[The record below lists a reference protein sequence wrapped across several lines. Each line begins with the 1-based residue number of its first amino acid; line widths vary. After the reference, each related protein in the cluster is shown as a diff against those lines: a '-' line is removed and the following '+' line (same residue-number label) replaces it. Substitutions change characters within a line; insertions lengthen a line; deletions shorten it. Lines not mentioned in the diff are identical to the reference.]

1 MPRHFLFLQGLP
13 GPSFR
18 MLAQAL
24 RKQGCHTS
32 RINLNGGDWLDWRIG
47 NATAYRGS
55 ANGWADWLRQYL
67 TENAV
72 TDIVLFG
79 ELRPRHHMA
88 ISLAAELGMQLFEF
102 EEGYLRPN
110 HVTIQR
116 WIAGHRC
123 EAGTGL
129 DPAAPEMPV
138 AASFKRRMRESTL
151 YWIATTVTRP
161 WYRHYQSHRIY
172 PAWLEMLYWCR
183 RRIRRVSEKAYSRA
197 AVEAIG
203 NHPFFL
209 FPLQLDGD
217 AQIVGRSSFASM
229 KHALDMVI
237 ESFVHHAP
245 ADTFLLI
252 KRHPFDPDIAD
263 WAAQIR
269 ELSGQ
274 WAVADRVRYV
284 ARYDLEPLLE
294 RCCGVVLVNS
304 TVGPLALAK
313 GKAVYAM
320 GQAIYARHGLTHHGP
335 LDDFWRQ
342 PQSPE
347 AGAFQQFTA
356 DLKMQSQVNGGFHSD
371 AALEQLVSSAMS
383 VLLAQRQS

>member
-18 MLAQAL
+18 MLALAL
-24 RKQGCHTS
+24 RNHGHRVS

-47 NATAYRGS
+47 DATSYRGS
-55 ANGWADWLRQYL
+55 ADGWADWLRRYL
-67 TENAV
+67 RENDV

-79 ELRPRHHMA
+79 ELRPRHHIA
-88 ISLAAELGMQLFEF
+88 ITLAAELDVQLFEF

-116 WIAGHRC
+116 WIVGQRC
-123 EAGTGL
+123 EAGIGL
-129 DPAAPEMPV
+129 NPAEPEMPV
-138 AASFKRRMRESTL
+138 TASFKRRMRESTL
-151 YWIATTVTRP
+151 YWIATTITRP

-172 PAWLEMLYWCR
+172 PAWLEMLYWWR
-183 RRIRRVSEKAYSRA
+183 RRLRRVSEKAYSRA
-197 AVEAIG
+197 AVDAIG
-203 NHPFFL
+203 NSAFFL

-229 KHALDMVI
+229 KHAVDTVI
-237 ESFVHHAP
+237 ESFAHHAP
-245 ADTFLLI
+245 AGTFLLI

-263 WAAQIR
+263 WDAQIR

-274 WAVADRVRYV
+274 WAVADRVHYV
-284 ARYDLEPLLE
+284 ARYDLEPLLD

-304 TVGPLALAK
+304 TVGPLALAR
-313 GKAVYAM
+313 GKPVYAM
-320 GQAIYARHGLTHHGP
+320 GQAIYARHGLTHNGP
-335 LDDFWRQ
+335 LDDFWPQ

-347 AGAFQQFTA
+347 ARAFQQFTT
-356 DLKMQSQVNGGFHSD
+356 DLKMQSQVNGGFHSN
-371 AALEQLVSSAMS
+371 AALEQLVASALS
-383 VLLAQRQS
+383 VILAQGQS